1 MLKFPSIL
9 WVFVPMGM
17 GQPNLAPKTES
28 ISTLQNDELLI
39 LTLPFLP
46 DRSWISIVS
55 ICRCGPSLPWVVGS
69 SALVKFV
76 VQDWGHQRY
85 DLISWSFAF
94 SPCGAKMKTLPVCFL
109 FGVVFNPESRVVTT
123 FCQKSL
129 QCQFGFCIL
138 KLKVLHLL
146 HHAQS
151 IVAEGFKN
159 ETRCCSLQKMNIED
173 SGEKSDT
180 THPGILTPPST
191 SSFVFCWGFGAITR
205 QQSIVTSSAIKTGS
219 C

>member
-1 MLKFPSIL
+1 MQVWPFPS
-9 WVFVPMGM
+9 VGCR
-17 GQPNLAPKTES
+17 
-28 ISTLQNDELLI
+28 EL
-39 LTLPFLP
+39 
-46 DRSWISIVS
+46 
-55 ICRCGPSLPWVVGS
+55 
-69 SALVKFV
+69 
-76 VQDWGHQRY
+76 
-85 DLISWSFAF
+85 SFGEI
-94 SPCGAKMKTLPVCFL
+94 CGAGLRASTVWLDFMIFCFQSVWSENEDTTCL
-109 FGVVFNPESRVVTT
+109 FFVWCSFNPESRVVTT